1 MGCRNWV
8 LAGMLVAMPAL
19 AEDVVPEGPAVAGD
33 ASREARPILGMRGTR
48 YSIPGSVS
56 QIVGKAEQC
65 ATRQPGA
72 LTVESVE
79 ADAGRLVAGGRA
91 EYRQKGRRSVRA
103 RMTLEAGEGTFRV
116 VFNDLATASA
126 DAGGFA
132 PLIQQDA
139 AGWENA
145 LEALIAIEQPLLD
158 CMFR

>member
-1 MGCRNWV
+1 V
-8 LAGMLVAMPAL
+8 EV
-19 AEDVVPEGPAVAGD
+19 D

-48 YSIPGSVS
+48 YSIPGSVP
-56 QIVGKAEQC
+56 QILGKSEQC
-65 ATRQPGA
+65 AARQPGA

-79 ADAGRLVAGGRA
+79 ADAGRLVAGSRA

-116 VFNDLATASA
+116 AFNDLATASA
-126 DAGGFA
+126 DAGGFV

-145 LEALIAIEQPLLD
+145 LEALIAIERPLLD